1 MRKKVLLVDDDPD
14 LRDILQDILE
24 DDGYEVIPAAD
35 GSQAIEYLRTNSSGV
50 DAPALVILDL
60 NMPMVN
66 GLGVLDAIREDTG
79 LQLPVIVVS
88 ASGHSKPNGVAAY
101 LQKPINVIKLL
112 DTVRDTANEL
122 RRAKRSTPA

>member
-1 MRKKVLLVDDDPD
+1 MRKRVLLVDDDPD

-35 GSQAIEYLRTNSSGV
+35 GSQAVEYLRTTSSGV

-60 NMPMVN
+60 NMPTVN
-66 GLGVLDAIREDTG
+66 GWEVLDAIRG
-79 LQLPVIVVS
+79 HPCRLPVIVVS
-88 ASGHSKPNGVAAY
+88 ASGCSKPNGVAAY

-112 DTVRDTANEL
+112 DTVRDAVSEL
-122 RRAKRSTPA
+122 RRAKRSSPA